1 MKNPKKSQKEKRIEW
16 WDDAVAIPN
25 PYEESKPHLP
35 QKEIENAAKVH
46 ATFVDPK
53 YQMHFGWLIKDR
65 YHRETYWEFW
75 RLSCRN
81 NRNPVDHPYSVDQHI
96 IDKGLAPEV
105 CNNTD
110 CGNCGCD

>member
-1 MKNPKKSQKEKRIEW
+1 MTKQNKEPTEW
-16 WDDAVAIPN
+16 WPDTAVVVPD
-25 PYEESKPHLP
+25 PYQEAKPHLP

-46 ATFVDPK
+46 ATFVDPQN
-53 YQMHFGWLIKDR
+53 QMRFGFLMRDR

-96 IDKGLAPEV
+96 IDKKLAPEV
-105 CNNTD
+105 CNNEE
-110 CGNCGCD
+110 CGSCEC

>member
-1 MKNPKKSQKEKRIEW
+1 MTKQKEKTTEW
-16 WDDAVAIPN
+16 WPDTAVAVLDPWHAA
-25 PYEESKPHLP
+25 KPKLP
-35 QKEIENAAKVH
+35 QREIENAAKVH

-81 NRNPVDHPYSVDQHI
+81 NRNPVDHPYSVDQYI
-96 IDKGLAPEV
+96 IDKKLAPKV
-105 CNNTD
+105 CNNAD
-110 CGNCGCD
+110 CGKCGCD